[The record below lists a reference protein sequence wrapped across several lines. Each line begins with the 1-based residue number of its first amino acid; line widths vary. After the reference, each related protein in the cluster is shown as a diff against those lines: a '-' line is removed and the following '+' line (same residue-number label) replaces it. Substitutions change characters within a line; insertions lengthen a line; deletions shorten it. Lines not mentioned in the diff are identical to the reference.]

1 MASHHLLR
9 RSRAGS
15 LRNVSAAL
23 ATNVAASSTFAGFCA
38 IETVSLPISR
48 LELAIQAPTYLLYYA
63 QGIAWNGRLS
73 RFRGRWPAKRR
84 STVDPPP

>member
-9 RSRAGS
+9 RSRAAHFGMF
-15 LRNVSAAL
+15 RAL
-23 ATNVAASSTFAGFCA
+23 ATMWLPSSTFAGFCA
-38 IETVSLPISR
+38 IETVSLPNLT

-73 RFRGRWPAKRR
+73 RFEEMAGNGG
-84 STVDPPP
+84 STVDRRP